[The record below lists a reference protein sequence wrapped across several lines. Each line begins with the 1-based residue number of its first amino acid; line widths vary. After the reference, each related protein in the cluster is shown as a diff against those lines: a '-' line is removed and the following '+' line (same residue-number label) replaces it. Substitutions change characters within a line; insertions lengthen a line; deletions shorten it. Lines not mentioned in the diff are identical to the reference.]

1 MFGLNWID
9 GLIIIV
15 LASAFYYGIKIG
27 IISLFFCFGSFFVAL
42 FAFGWLLPHIY
53 PIGSNSVLEV
63 INGNLVLAAAVIAGI
78 WGYRFGRRL
87 HAKLKHHLDWLRAE
101 SLVGLALSL
110 SSALVV
116 VWLLAAG
123 IGSLPFG
130 WLSNSANNSFIV
142 KKLNLILP
150 AAPTVFEEFAR
161 YVNPN
166 YPLQVFDK
174 LAPNSSIGV
183 AQLPSGV
190 PQAVKNDSASI
201 VRVTSFGCGGIVD
214 GSGFV
219 VSKDLI
225 ATNAHVIAGITQP
238 VVKLGSQGYPSTPVL
253 FDPNQDM
260 ALLYVHGLNAKP
272 LTFATS
278 PLSIKQTVYAAG
290 FPKSIYRISPG
301 RVLNDYPVVGPNI
314 YGLGSITWPS
324 YELSVNITKGSSGG
338 PLLTSYGQVA
348 GIIFAQS
355 KNKPFIGYAM
365 TTANLLGDIQKV
377 GSNINSAGTGS
388 CYKG

>member
-1 MFGLNWID
+1 MFGFNWID
-9 GLIIIV
+9 GLIIIA

-27 IISLFFCFGSFFVAL
+27 VVSLFFCFASFFVAL

-53 PIGSNSVLEV
+53 SIGDNSVLAV
-63 INGNLVLAAAVIAGI
+63 INGNLVLAAAVLAAI
-78 WGYRFGRRL
+78 WGYRLGRRM
-87 HAKLKHHLDWLRAE
+87 HAKLKHHLDWHRAE
-101 SLVGLALSL
+101 SLVGLTLSL
-110 SSALVV
+110 SSALLV

-142 KKLNLILP
+142 KKLNLLLP

-174 LAPNSSIGV
+174 LAPNSSIGI

-190 PQAVKNDSASI
+190 PQAVRNDSSRV

-219 VSKDLI
+219 VSKDLV
-225 ATNAHVIAGITQP
+225 ATNAHVIAGIRHP
-238 VVKLGSQGYPSTPVL
+238 VVKLGSQGYVSTPVL
-253 FDPNQDM
+253 FDPNQDI
-260 ALLYVHGLNAKP
+260 ALLYIRGLKVEP
-272 LTFATS
+272 LIFSAS
-278 PLSIKQTVYAAG
+278 PLSINQTVYAAG

-301 RVLNDYPVVGPNI
+301 RVLNNYPVVGSNI

-324 YELSVNITKGSSGG
+324 YELSVNITNGSSGG
-338 PLLTSYGQVA
+338 PLLKADGHVA

-355 KNKPFIGYAM
+355 KNKPFIGYAL
-365 TTANLLGDIQKV
+365 TTSNLMGDIQKL
-377 GSNINSAGTGS
+377 GSSINSAGTGS